1 MELPAEQA
9 KSKVRNWAQKH
20 AHAVLYDEENS
31 TLLDVSSGKSL
42 LLSWRDVAAFEEKVH
57 PETGDSYLVLMFD
70 SGVQIA
76 LVDPGGIAF
85 APSEANTGA
94 LRAGPSVVCLKDV
107 YTLKGQIEHYLYQH
121 IDEPPPRECL
131 DMVMACIAILDGA
144 RAVGFE
150 VGELEEELEKTL
162 REIEQRIH

>member
-1 MELPAEQA
+1 MELPVEQA

-20 AHAVLYDEENS
+20 SHAVLYDEENS

-42 LLSWRDVAAFEEKVH
+42 LLSWRDVSAFEEKVH

-85 APSEANTGA
+85 APSEANTGP
-94 LRAGPSVVCLKDV
+94 LRAAPSVVCLRDF

-121 IDEPPPRECL
+121 IDEPPPCECL
-131 DMVMACIAILDGA
+131 DMVMMCIAILDGA
-144 RAVGFE
+144 RAVGLE
-150 VGELEEELEKTL
+150 VGKLEEELEKSL
-162 REIEQRIH
+162 REIERRTN